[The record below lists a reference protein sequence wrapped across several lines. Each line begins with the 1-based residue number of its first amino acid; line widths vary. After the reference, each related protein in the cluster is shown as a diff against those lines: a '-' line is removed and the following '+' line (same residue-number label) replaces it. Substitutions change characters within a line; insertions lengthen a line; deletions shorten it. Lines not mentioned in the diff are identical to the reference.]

1 MAEVRGELR
10 ENATYGEKETLRLL
24 KQNLP
29 NEYTIYVEVPIHK
42 YREIRYPD
50 FIILTDYGVIVLE
63 VKDWVLVE
71 YPNPTGAIIRSR
83 NNETH
88 SEPNP
93 VTKARDMAI
102 SLSELL
108 NKKCNSDSHG
118 EAIPWSYAAIL
129 FNLPSSIITQLYEPW
144 GEEFVLGKFD
154 LEKSTSLVEKLKMTF
169 PMRRI
174 HPLSQYELDMVRA
187 TIYPI
192 VEIEVKDR
200 KPFVLDMQQE
210 KIVAEP
216 IHQDLPEETKKK
228 SEKEIPAQQNFL
240 FDYSEPVRSQ
250 SQEDEMPETGKRIVQ
265 NTSVRLV
272 RGFSGSGKTLVL
284 IQRAKYLEAMNPDW
298 KIAVLTYNKPLQTEL
313 STSFMHS
320 NIKPQTFHSLC
331 HQYIEMP
338 EKKEATFKNWFEGSN
353 TNFSVLQNMGE
364 DSLIHEINW
373 LQDMGVATVEQ
384 YLNLERHGIGK
395 EFRVSAEVRKVI
407 FNLYTNYRAHLREN
421 TLWDWHELPLV
432 LLELLENGK
441 LIPQKFDAL
450 LIDESQDWAP
460 IWFRV
465 MNHFL
470 DQEHGLLFLTD
481 DPSQSIYKHF
491 SWKEKSVNVVGR
503 TRWLKVPYRNTYEIY
518 NAAYSMIEGNE
529 EIQNSL
535 RVEGELIKPE
545 ISKDE
550 MRHGSNPVL
559 RRCTDTADERMK
571 IKTIIG
577 SLINDGYHESQIT
590 VLMRYKSDIEP
601 ISEILS
607 ETDVEVHPI
616 HSFKGL
622 EREVIIIPHLQNTFT
637 RVDEEVAE
645 RRLLYMAMS
654 RARSRL
660 YMTYS
665 KRLPKAYYHLR
676 DRKLVDSLG

>member
-29 NEYTIYVEVPIHK
+29 DEYTIYVEVPIHK

-63 VKDWVLVE
+63 VKDWVQIEKVE
-71 YPNPTGAIIRSR
+71 PTWAIVRNR

-88 SEPNP
+88 TEPNP

-102 SLSELL
+102 ALSEIL
-108 NKKCNSDSHG
+108 NKKFHSEPQG

-129 FNLPSSIITQLYEPW
+129 FNLPPSIITQLYVPW

-154 LEKSTSLVEKLKMTF
+154 LENPTSLVEKLKMTF

-200 KPFVLDMQQE
+200 RPFVLDIQQE

-216 IHQDLPEETKKK
+216 VRQNISEESKKK
-228 SEKEIPAQQNFL
+228 SEAEKSAQQSFL
-240 FDYSEPVRSQ
+240 FDQSIPELLHSEK
-250 SQEDEMPETGKRIVQ
+250 DDLPETGKRIIQ
-265 NTSVRLV
+265 NASVRLV

-284 IQRAKYLEAMNPDW
+284 IQRAKYLEAVNPDW
-298 KIAVLTYNKPLQTEL
+298 KINVLTYNKPLQKEL
-313 STSFMHS
+313 TLSFTDS
-320 NIKPQTFHSLC
+320 SIKPQTFHSLC
-331 HQYIEMP
+331 HRYLEMP
-338 EKKEATFKNWFEGSN
+338 DEKETTFKEWFEKIN
-353 TNFSVLQNMGE
+353 TEVSILSVIGE
-364 DSLIHEINW
+364 EALINEITW
-373 LQDMGVATVEQ
+373 LQDVGITTIEQ
-384 YLNLERHGIGK
+384 YLNQERHGIGK
-395 EFRVSAEVRKVI
+395 GLRLSSEYRRII
-407 FNLYTNYRAHLREN
+407 FDLYLSYRTYLRQN
-421 TLWDWHELPLV
+421 SLWDWHELPLSF
-432 LLELLENGK
+432 LEMLEEGK
-441 LIPQKFDAL
+441 ITPQKFDAI
-450 LIDESQDWAP
+450 LIDEAQDWAP
-460 IWFRV
+460 IWFKVVNR
-465 MNHFL
+465 FL
-470 DQEHGLLFLTD
+470 DDEHGLLFLTD
-481 DPSQSIYKHF
+481 DPSQSIYRHF

-503 TRWLKVPYRNTYEIY
+503 TRWLRIPYRNTYEIY
-518 NAAYSMIEGNE
+518 STAYSMIEGNE
-529 EIQNSL
+529 EIQDSL
-535 RVEGELIKPE
+535 RTEGELIKPE
-545 ISKDE
+545 ISSE
-550 MRHGSNPVL
+550 QMRHGPIPIL
-559 RRCTDTADERMK
+559 RRCTDIADERMK
-571 IKTIIG
+571 IKAIVET
-577 SLINDGYHESQIT
+577 LINDGYHGKQIT
-590 VLMRYKSDIEP
+590 VLVRYKSDIASIENV
-601 ISEILS
+601 IS

-637 RVDEEVAE
+637 RIDEEVAE

-676 DRKLVDSLG
+676 DKKLVDFLG

>member
-63 VKDWVLVE
+63 VKDWVFIE
-71 YPNPTGAIIRSR
+71 YPNPTGAMIRNR
-83 NNETH
+83 NNEAH
-88 SEPNP
+88 WEPNP

-102 SLSELL
+102 ALSELL
-108 NKKCNSDSHG
+108 NQKCHSDSHG

-154 LEKSTSLVEKLKMTF
+154 LENPTSLVEKLKMIF

-200 KPFVLDMQQE
+200 KPFVLDIQQE

-216 IHQDLPEETKKK
+216 VHLDLSEETKKK
-228 SEKEIPAQQNFL
+228 PEVKKSSQQNLL
-240 FDYSEPVRSQ
+240 FDQNLPDTLLVEK
-250 SQEDEMPETGKRIVQ
+250 DEIPETGKRIIQ
-265 NTSVRLV
+265 NASVRLV
-272 RGFSGSGKTLVL
+272 RGFAGSGKTLVL
-284 IQRAKYLEAMNPDW
+284 IQRAKYLEAINPDW
-298 KIAVLTYNKPLQTEL
+298 KISLLTYNKPLQTEL
-313 STSFMHS
+313 SKYFLSS

-338 EKKEATFKNWFEGSN
+338 EKKETTFKNWFEGVN
-353 TNFSVLQNMGE
+353 TNFSVLQNLGE
-364 DSLIHEINW
+364 DSLIREINW
-373 LQDMGVATVEQ
+373 LQDIGVANVEQ
-384 YLNLERHGIGK
+384 YLDLERHGIGK
-395 EFRVSAEVRKVI
+395 EFRVSAEVRKEI
-407 FNLYTNYRAHLREN
+407 FNLYTNYQTHLQEN
-421 TLWDWHELPLV
+421 ALWDWHELPLNF
-432 LLELLENGK
+432 LEMLEERK
-441 LIPQKFDAL
+441 ITPQKFDAI
-450 LIDESQDWAP
+450 LIDEAQDWAP
-460 IWFRV
+460 IWFKV
-465 MNHFL
+465 VNHFL

-481 DPSQSIYKHF
+481 DPSQSIFNHF

-503 TRWLKVPYRNTYEIY
+503 TRWLRIPYRNTYEIY
-518 NAAYSMIEGNE
+518 SAAYSMIEGNE

-535 RVEGELIKPE
+535 RTEGELIKPE
-545 ISKDE
+545 ISKEE
-550 MRHGSNPVL
+550 MRHGLNPIL
-559 RRCTDTADERMK
+559 RRCTDTTDERMK
-571 IKTIIG
+571 IKTIVE
-577 SLINDGYHESQIT
+577 SLLNDGYHEAQIT
-590 VLMRYKSDIEP
+590 VLVRYKSDIAP
-601 ISEILS
+601 INEVLS

-665 KRLPKAYYHLR
+665 KRLPKPYYHLR
-676 DRKLVDSLG
+676 DRKLVDFQG

>member
-29 NEYTIYVEVPIHK
+29 REFTIYVEVPIHK
-42 YREIRYPD
+42 YRDIRYPD
-50 FIILTDYGVIVLE
+50 FIILTNYGVIVLE
-63 VKDWVLVE
+63 VKDWVFIE
-71 YPNPTGAIIRSR
+71 HAEPSGAIIRSK

-93 VTKARDMAI
+93 VTKAREMAI

-108 NKKCNSDSHG
+108 NTKNNSDIPG
-118 EAIPWSYAAIL
+118 ETIPWSYAAIL
-129 FNLPSSIITQLYEPW
+129 FNLPSSIITQLYLPW
-144 GEEFVLGKFD
+144 GENFVFGKFD
-154 LEKSTSLVEKLKMTF
+154 LENPKSLLQKLMLTF

-174 HPLSQYELDMVRA
+174 HPLSQFELDMVRA
-187 TIYPI
+187 IIYPI

-200 KPFVLDMQQE
+200 KPFVLDIQQE

-216 IHQDLPEETKKK
+216 VQQDLSKEAKKK
-228 SEKEIPAQQNFL
+228 SEIENSPQQNYL
-240 FDYSEPVRSQ
+240 FDYSESEKSQ
-250 SQEDEMPETGKRIVQ
+250 SQEDELPEIGKRIIQ
-265 NTSVRLV
+265 NATVRLV

-298 KIAVLTYNKPLQTEL
+298 KISVLTYNKPLQTEL
-313 STSFMHS
+313 CPSFTSS
-320 NIKPQTFHSLC
+320 KIKPQTFHSLC
-331 HQYIEMP
+331 HQFIEIP
-338 EKKEATFKNWFEGSN
+338 EKKESIFKNWFEGFN
-353 TNFSVLQNMGE
+353 TNFSVLQNLGE
-364 DSLIHEINW
+364 EYLIREINW
-373 LQDMGVATVEQ
+373 LQDMGVTTLEQ
-384 YLNLERHGIGK
+384 YLGLERHGIGK
-395 EFRVSAEVRKVI
+395 DFRVSAEIRKEI
-407 FNLYTNYRAHLREN
+407 FDLYTNYRDYLRQN
-421 TLWDWHELPLV
+421 TLWDWHEIPLT
-432 LLELLENGK
+432 LLDLLENGK
-441 LIPQKFDAL
+441 LSPLKFDAI

-460 IWFRV
+460 VWFKV
-465 MNHFL
+465 VNHFL
-470 DQEHGLLFLTD
+470 NQDHGLLFLTD
-481 DPSQSIYKHF
+481 DPAQSIYKYF

-503 TRWLKVPYRNTYEIY
+503 TRWLRVPYRNTYEIY
-518 NAAYSMIEGNE
+518 IAAYSMIEENE

-535 RVEGELIKPE
+535 RTEGELIKPE

-550 MRHGSNPVL
+550 MRHGLTPII
-559 RRCTDTADERMK
+559 RRCMDIADERMK
-571 IKTIIG
+571 IKAIVD

-590 VLMRYKSDIEP
+590 VLARYKSDIEP
-601 ISEILS
+601 ISEVLS

-616 HSFKGL
+616 HSFTGL

-637 RVDEEVAE
+637 RVDEEAAE

-665 KRLPKAYYHLR
+665 KRLPKAYYQLR
-676 DRKLVDSLG
+676 DGKLVDFQG